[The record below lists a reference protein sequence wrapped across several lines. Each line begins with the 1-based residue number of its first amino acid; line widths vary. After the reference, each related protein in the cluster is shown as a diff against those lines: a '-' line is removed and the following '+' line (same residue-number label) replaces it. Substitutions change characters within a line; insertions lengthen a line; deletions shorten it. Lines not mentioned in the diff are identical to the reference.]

1 MISPSGKIFA
11 VGDVHGCVDKL
22 KTLLGMIKLDW
33 DRDMM
38 VFLGDYVDRG
48 PDSRGVIELLLD
60 LKKRH
65 GDRLI
70 FLKGNHEWM
79 FMQFLK
85 GEEQDFFLQNG
96 GIETLESYLL
106 EKGKTDIPQSHLDFL
121 DNLDLYFETQDY
133 IFVHAGLRSNIPI
146 SEQSPEDL
154 LWIRSPFL
162 KSSYDWG
169 KRIIFGHTPFSVPFI
184 EANKVGIDT
193 GAVYGGRLT
202 CLMLPDFEFIFS

>member
-1 MISPSGKIFA
+1 MIAPSGKIFA

-22 KTLLGMIKLDW
+22 KTVLGMIKLDW

-48 PDSRGVIELLLD
+48 PDSRGVIELLLN

-96 GIETLESYLL
+96 GIETLESYSL

-169 KRIIFGHTPFSVPFI
+169 KRVIFGHTPFSFPFI

>member
-1 MISPSGKIFA
+1 MIAPCGKIFA

-22 KTLLGMIKLDW
+22 RTLLGMIKLDW
-33 DRDMM
+33 ARDMM

-65 GDRLI
+65 GDRLV

-96 GIETLESYLL
+96 GIETLESYSL
-106 EKGKTDIPQSHLDFL
+106 ENGKTDIPQSHLDFL

-162 KSSYDWG
+162 RSSYDWG
-169 KRIIFGHTPFSVPFI
+169 KRVIFGHTPFSVPFI
-184 EANKVGIDT
+184 EGNKVGIDT

-202 CLMLPDFEFIFS
+202 CLILPDFEFIFS

>member
-1 MISPSGKIFA
+1 MIVPAGKIFA
-11 VGDVHGCVDKL
+11 IGDIHGCLDKL
-22 KTLLGMIKLDW
+22 KTLLGMIQLDW
-33 DRDMM
+33 DKDLM

-60 LKKRH
+60 LKKEH
-65 GDRLI
+65 ADRLI

-79 FMQFLK
+79 FTQFLK
-85 GEEQDFFLQNG
+85 GEDYDLFLKNG
-96 GIETLESYLL
+96 GRKTLESYSV
-106 EKGKTDIPQSHLDFL
+106 EKGKIDIPQSHRDFL
-121 DNLDLYFETQDY
+121 DHLDLYFETDDY
-133 IFVHAGLRSNIPI
+133 IFVHAGLRPYISI

-154 LWIRSPFL
+154 LWIRSHFL

-169 KRIIFGHTPFSVPFI
+169 KRVIFGHTPFSVPFI

-202 CLMLPDFEFIFS
+202 CLVLPDFEFIFA

>member
-1 MISPSGKIFA
+1 MIVQAGKIFA
-11 VGDVHGCVDKL
+11 IGDIHGCLDKL
-22 KTLLGMIKLDW
+22 KSLLGMIQLDW
-33 DRDMM
+33 DKDLM

-60 LKKRH
+60 LKKEH
-65 GDRLI
+65 SDRLI

-79 FMQFLK
+79 FTQFLK
-85 GEEQDFFLQNG
+85 GEDHDLFLPNG
-96 GIETLESYLL
+96 GRKTLESYSV
-106 EKGKTDIPQSHLDFL
+106 ETGKIDIPQSHRDFL
-121 DNLDLYFETQDY
+121 DHLDLYFETNDY
-133 IFVHAGLRSNIPI
+133 IFVHAGMRPYIYI

-154 LWIRSPFL
+154 LWIRSHFL

-169 KRIIFGHTPFSVPFI
+169 KRVIFGHTPFSVPFI

-202 CLMLPDFEFIFS
+202 CLVLPDFEFIFA

>member
-1 MISPSGKIFA
+1 MIARAGRIFA
-11 VGDVHGCVDKL
+11 VGDIHGCVDKL
-22 KTLLGMIKLDW
+22 RTLLGMIKLDW
-33 DRDMM
+33 DRDLM

-65 GDRLI
+65 ADRLI

-85 GEEQDFFLQNG
+85 GEDHDFFLQNG
-96 GIETLESYLL
+96 GIETLESYSL
-106 EKGKTDIPQSHLDFL
+106 EKGKTDMPQSHLDFL

-146 SEQSPEDL
+146 SEQSQEDL

-162 KSSYDWG
+162 KSSYDWS
-169 KRIIFGHTPFSVPFI
+169 KRVIFGHTPFSVPLI

-202 CLMLPDFEFIFS
+202 CLILPDFEFIFS

>member
-1 MISPSGKIFA
+1 MVPAGKIFA
-11 VGDVHGCVDKL
+11 IGDIHGCIDKL
-22 KTLLGMIKLDW
+22 RTLLGMIQLDW
-33 DRDMM
+33 DKDLM

-60 LKKRH
+60 LKKEH
-65 GDRLI
+65 ADRLI

-79 FMQFLK
+79 FTQFLM
-85 GEEQDFFLQNG
+85 GEEHDLFLRNG
-96 GIETLESYLL
+96 GRKTLESYSV
-106 EKGKTDIPQSHLDFL
+106 EKDKIEIPQNHRDFL
-121 DNLDLYFETQDY
+121 DHLDLYFETDDY
-133 IFVHAGLRSNIPI
+133 IFVHAGMRPYISI

-154 LWIRSPFL
+154 LWIRSHFL

-169 KRIIFGHTPFSVPFI
+169 KRVIFGHTPFFVPLI

-202 CLMLPDFEFIFS
+202 CLVLPDFEFIFA